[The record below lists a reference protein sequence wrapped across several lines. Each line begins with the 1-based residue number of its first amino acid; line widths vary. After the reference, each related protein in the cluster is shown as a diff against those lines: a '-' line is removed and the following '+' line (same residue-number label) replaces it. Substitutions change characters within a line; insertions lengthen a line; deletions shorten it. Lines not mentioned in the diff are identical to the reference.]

1 MAIGSI
7 ERRFDLRKAPACWR
21 FSRATPKR
29 SVRIRNKRTLVREAE
44 EALGR
49 TRDPN
54 EIVDML
60 HVIETPASRLF
71 LRAATGKNAGRD
83 PSHVDA
89 NYQRAALGYRPPVPA
104 ALVWPAPLN

>member
-7 ERRFDLRKAPACWR
+7 ERRFDLLEKRP
-21 FSRATPKR
+21 RAGV
-29 SVRIRNKRTLVREAE
+29 SAE
-44 EALGR
+44 LRLNALSGFETSARWFAALGR

-60 HVIETPASRLF
+60 HVIETPASRFF

-89 NYQRAALGYRPPVPA
+89 DYQRAALGYRPPVPA
-104 ALVWPAPLN
+104 ASSGQHQRR

>member
-7 ERRFDLRKAPACWR
+7 ERCFDLLEKRPRAVR

-29 SVRIRNKRTLVREAE
+29 AVRIRNKRTLVREAE

-54 EIVDML
+54 EIVEWL
-60 HVIETPASRLF
+60 HVIETPASRFF
-71 LRAATGKNAGRD
+71 LRAATGKNAGLAR
-83 PSHVDA
+83 
-89 NYQRAALGYRPPVPA
+89 
-104 ALVWPAPLN
+104 